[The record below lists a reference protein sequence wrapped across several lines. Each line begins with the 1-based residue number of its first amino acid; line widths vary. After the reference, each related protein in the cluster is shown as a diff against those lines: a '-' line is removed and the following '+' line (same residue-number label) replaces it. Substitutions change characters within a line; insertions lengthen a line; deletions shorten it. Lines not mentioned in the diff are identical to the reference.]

1 MTAAAA
7 EPVIMIPAG
16 ISPPGRDYWVT
27 PDMIPV
33 DKKLQL
39 PVPSFSV
46 NTVATVFFGRSGS
59 WLRLHMRLDGRAV
72 FEPRRSR
79 ADARVFSLADIEPM
93 AHALHQR
100 DVIDTERL
108 ICSVMITKWVARI
121 HGILED

>member
-16 ISPPGRDYWVT
+16 ISPPDRDYWVT
-27 PDMIPV
+27 PGMIPV
-33 DKKLQL
+33 DKKLHL

-72 FEPRRSR
+72 FKPIRSR
-79 ADARVFSLADIEPM
+79 ADARVFGLSDIEPM

-108 ICSVMITKWVARI
+108 ICSVMITKWVARV